1 MKKSINVNKIIRRS
15 VFDTSKYENSWCR
28 YSFIKTSVAITY
40 LAQILSSNYLFN
52 SSSNYDED
60 KLHSNW
66 PIMLQCRYK
75 NYEYYFTV
83 KEDIEKISPTVLIE
97 LLSSGSWASYAT
109 PY

>member
-1 MKKSINVNKIIRRS
+1 
-15 VFDTSKYENSWCR
+15 
-28 YSFIKTSVAITY
+28 
-40 LAQILSSNYLFN
+40 
-52 SSSNYDED
+52 
-60 KLHSNW
+60 
-66 PIMLQCRYK
+66 MLQCRYK

>member
-28 YSFIKTSVAITY
+28 YSSIKTSVAITY
-40 LAQILSSNYLFN
+40 LSEILSSDYIFN

-60 KLHSNW
+60 ILHSKW
-66 PIMLQCRYK
+66 PIMLQCCYK

-97 LLSSGSWASYAT
+97 LLSSGSWASYNI

>member
-1 MKKSINVNKIIRRS
+1 MEPK
-15 VFDTSKYENSWCR
+15 WPL
-28 YSFIKTSVAITY
+28 SFIKTSVAITY
-40 LAQILSSNYLFN
+40 LAQILSSDYLFN

-60 KLHSNW
+60 KLHSNL